1 MPELPSEYEIGLKKG
16 DTVSTPPPNSALSR
30 ILMTS
35 KIPASDEIGM
45 SDFLFPLASAL
56 RNSPTPESVCL
67 ALAEIFHV
75 QSDEV
80 ALLRLEQH
88 SLRFLYPAHLR
99 DTGAIPIFSSAI
111 AAHTAVSKTA
121 EIFNNFAQV
130 KHASIFEM
138 IAPPGTDVGEQKV
151 PLRIQKLM
159 SVPIID
165 HIQSKVLG
173 VIQISRKGMEP
184 QLIPDFTREEM
195 HDVELAADLLSK
207 AAFWVF

>member
-1 MPELPSEYEIGLKKG
+1 MASNIPGIEEIGISEL
-16 DTVSTPPPNSALSR
+16 
-30 ILMTS
+30 
-35 KIPASDEIGM
+35 
-45 SDFLFPLASAL
+45 LFPLASAL
-56 RNSPTPESVCL
+56 RNSPTPESVCM

-75 QSDEV
+75 QSSEV
-80 ALLRLEQH
+80 ALLRSEQR

-99 DTGAIPIFSSAI
+99 DTGAIPISSSAV

-138 IAPPGTDVGEQKV
+138 IAPPATDVKEQEA

-165 HIQSKVLG
+165 HLHSSVLG
-173 VIQISRKGMEP
+173 VIQISRKGTEP

-195 HDVELAADLLSK
+195 HDVERAADLLSR